1 VDVLAQEHPAYLVKP
16 LKTKNVRAIQGAGT
30 DRGFHGKTSGDE
42 TEMTSKSQH
51 QQLPNMAIIAIAPLQ
66 AKLLSLR
73 CRGGF

>member
-1 VDVLAQEHPAYLVKP
+1 VDILSQDLHDLPAKL
-16 LKTKNVRAIQGAGT
+16 LKRKRLRRIGGAGT
-30 DRGFHGKTSGDE
+30 DCGFHGKTSGDE

-51 QQLPNMAIIAIAPLQ
+51 QQLPNVAIIAIAPLQ

>member
-1 VDVLAQEHPAYLVKP
+1 VDVLAGERRAFAVKP
-16 LKTKNVRAIQGAGT
+16 LKIKRPRAIQGAGT

-51 QQLPNMAIIAIAPLQ
+51 QQLPNMAIIAIATPQ